1 MKKLVVV
8 GGGYG
13 GLNIVANILHSTFPE
28 DIEITMIDRNPY
40 HALKTEFY
48 ATAAGTKA
56 DVDVRLQ
63 FPKDKRVKYVFGEV
77 TKIDTENEQ
86 ILLEGDQ
93 PEIPYDTLVV
103 ALGCEDAYHGV
114 PGAKEYGKSVQTIQ
128 QARETALAVG
138 NTPGGGIIGIV
149 GGGLSGIETAAEI
162 RESRP
167 DLRIR
172 LFDRNESVLRPF
184 HDKVRNYVEEW
195 FAKNEVEVIH
205 HCQIEEVT
213 PEGIIN
219 KGKLIP
225 TNVTIWTAGVQP
237 SAVVRDLPYEKDK
250 YDKIIVNEYYQVPE
264 ATNVYVVGDCAASE
278 FSPSGQLARQQGQ
291 QIAEILLA
299 IMNGKEPR
307 KPKPIKLK
315 GTLGSLGKNEGFGNM
330 MEKPMTGWLP
340 RLAKTGVLWINKR
353 H

>member
-13 GLNIVANILHSTFPE
+13 GLNIVANILHRTFPE
-28 DIEITMIDRNPY
+28 DIEITMIDRNAY

-56 DVDVRLQ
+56 DIDVRLQ
-63 FPKDKRVKYVFGEV
+63 FPKDKRVQYVYGDV
-77 TKIDTENEQ
+77 AKIDTEKNEV
-86 ILLEGDQ
+86 IFNDDQ
-93 PEIPYDTLVV
+93 PTVPYDTLVV

-114 PGAKEYGKSVQTIQ
+114 PGAKEYAKSVQSIE
-128 QARETALAVG
+128 QARETAMAVG
-138 NTPGGGIIGIV
+138 NTRANGIIGIV
-149 GGGLSGIETAAEI
+149 GGGLSGIECAAEI

-167 DLRIR
+167 DLRIK
-172 LFDRNESVLRPF
+172 LFDRNASVLRPF
-184 HDKVRNYVEEW
+184 HEKVQEYVEEW
-195 FAKNEVEVIH
+195 FAKNEVDVVH
-205 HCQIEEVT
+205 YCQIEKVT

-219 KGKLIP
+219 KGELLK
-225 TNVTIWTAGVQP
+225 TDVTIWTAGVQP
-237 SAVVRDLPYEKDK
+237 NAVVRDLPYEKDK
-250 YDKIIVNEYYQVPE
+250 YGKVIINDFYQVPE

-278 FSPSGQLARQQGQ
+278 FSPSAQLARQQGQ
-291 QIAEILLA
+291 QIAEILLS
-299 IMNGKEPR
+299 IMNGNEPR

-315 GTLGSLGKNEGFGNM
+315 GTLGSLGKNDGFGNM